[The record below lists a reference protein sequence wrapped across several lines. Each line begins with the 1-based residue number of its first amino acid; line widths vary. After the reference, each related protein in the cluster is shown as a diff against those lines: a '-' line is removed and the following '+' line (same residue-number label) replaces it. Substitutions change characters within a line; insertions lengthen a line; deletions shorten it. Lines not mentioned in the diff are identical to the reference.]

1 MNDGNGSAA
10 GGQPG
15 AAAGAGQ
22 GAGGAGASEQ
32 PWYADIPE
40 EGGLRGYVQNKGFK
54 DKAALAD
61 AYRNFEKLQGVP
73 QDRLLKLPERSDD
86 PAWGDVHK
94 RLGRP
99 DDAKGYGL
107 QFDGDPA
114 FAERFG
120 GAFHKAGLSKDQAK
134 ALNTEWN
141 GYVNE
146 MIEADKRDRETR
158 DATEMQ
164 ELKTKWGETFDGNVE
179 AGRRA
184 GREFGLSEDEF
195 KQISGSLG
203 SGKTLELFQRIGAK
217 LGEAKPF
224 DPSGSGGAGGF
235 GMTPEGARA
244 RIKTLSDD
252 RDWTAKYLNGGAA
265 EKDEMSRLQVIASG
279 GKP

>member
-1 MNDGNGSAA
+1 MSSDFSGSAAA

-22 GAGGAGASEQ
+22 GATGGEQ
-32 PWYADIPE
+32 PWFSGIQDE
-40 EGGLRGYVQNKGFK
+40 GLRGYVQTKGFK
-54 DKAALAD
+54 DPAALAD
-61 AYRNFEKLQGVP
+61 SYRNLEKLQGVP
-73 QDRLLKLPERSDD
+73 QERLLKLPERTDD

-99 DDAKGYGL
+99 DDAKGYEL

-164 ELKTKWGETFDGNVE
+164 GLKTKWGETFDGNVE

-195 KQISGSLG
+195 QQISGSLG

-235 GMTPEGARA
+235 GMTPEAARA
-244 RIKTLSDD
+244 RIQTLSGDK
-252 RDWTAKYLNGGAA
+252 DWTSKYLSGGAA
-265 EKDEMSRLQVIASG
+265 EKDEMSRLQMIASG
-279 GKP
+279 QKA

>member
-1 MNDGNGSAA
+1 MNDVNGSAV

-22 GAGGAGASEQ
+22 GAGGATGGDQ
-32 PWYADIPE
+32 PWFSGIQDE
-40 EGGLRGYVQNKGFK
+40 GLRGYVQTKGFK
-54 DKAALAD
+54 DPAALAD
-61 AYRNFEKLQGVP
+61 SYRNLEKLQGVP

-99 DDAKGYGL
+99 DDAKGYEL
-107 QFDGDPA
+107 QFEGDPA

-134 ALNTEWN
+134 ALNAEWN
-141 GYVNE
+141 GYVSE

-164 ELKTKWGETFDGNVE
+164 ELKTKWGGTYEENVE

-195 KQISGSLG
+195 QQISGSLG

-224 DPSGSGGAGGF
+224 DPSGSGGGSGF
-235 GMTPEGARA
+235 GMTPEAARA
-244 RIKTLSDD
+244 RIQTLAGDK
-252 RDWTAKYLNGGAA
+252 DWTAKYLSGGAA
-265 EKDEMSRLQVIASG
+265 EADEMSRLQVIANG

>member
-22 GAGGAGASEQ
+22 GATGAGAGGEQ
-32 PWYADIPE
+32 PWFSGIQDE
-40 EGGLRGYVQNKGFK
+40 GLRGYVQTKGFK
-54 DKAALAD
+54 DPAALAD
-61 AYRNFEKLQGVP
+61 SYRNLEKLQGVP

-99 DDAKGYGL
+99 DDAKGYEL

-184 GREFGLSEDEF
+184 GREFGLSEEEF

-235 GMTPEGARA
+235 GMTPEAARA
-244 RIKTLSDD
+244 RIEALGND
-252 RDWTAKYLNGGAA
+252 REWVARYLNGGAS
-265 EKDEMSRLQVIASG
+265 EKEEMGRLEIIKNG